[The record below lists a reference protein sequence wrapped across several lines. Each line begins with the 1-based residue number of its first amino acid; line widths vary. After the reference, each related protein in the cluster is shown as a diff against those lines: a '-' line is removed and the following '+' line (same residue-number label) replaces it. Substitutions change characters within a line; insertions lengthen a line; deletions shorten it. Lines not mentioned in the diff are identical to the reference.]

1 MSYYVILRNGM
12 HTPHPRGRQS
22 PHADVDVQRSGKRT
36 FGPLIKHPKNIEGNS
51 TPKQLAD
58 SIRSNGHSRP
68 FYISIQHD
76 ERLFW
81 RWLPNEEALHRI
93 QEHHPPVAC
102 ESFIKYDE
110 FLLLRRLTR
119 IRPRLLSV
127 RRNDASA
134 LLQLLVV
141 QPLRHRTANGSLA
154 WILTEPMREQSILAW
169 RLLLLHVRQQ
179 RRFVA
184 ADSIV

>member
-1 MSYYVILRNGM
+1 MMSYYVIWAIAW
-12 HTPHPRGRQS
+12 HTPHPQGRQS
-22 PHADVDVQRSGKRT
+22 PHADVDVQRSGKCT
-36 FGPLIKHPKNIEGNS
+36 IGPSHKTSK
-51 TPKQLAD
+51 D
-58 SIRSNGHSRP
+58 SEITRWLNQIQRPP
-68 FYISIQHD
+68 FYISIQDD

-93 QEHHPPVAC
+93 QEQHSPVAC
-102 ESFIKYDE
+102 ESFSKYDE

-127 RRNDASA
+127 RRNDAIA

-154 WILTEPMREQSILAW
+154 WTLTEPMREQSILAW
-169 RLLLLHVRQQ
+169 RIPFLRVRQQ

-184 ADSIV
+184 ADSIE

>member
-1 MSYYVILRNGM
+1 
-12 HTPHPRGRQS
+12 
-22 PHADVDVQRSGKRT
+22 
-36 FGPLIKHPKNIEGNS
+36 
-51 TPKQLAD
+51 
-58 SIRSNGHSRP
+58 
-68 FYISIQHD
+68 
-76 ERLFW
+76 
-81 RWLPNEEALHRI
+81 
-93 QEHHPPVAC
+93 
-102 ESFIKYDE
+102 
-110 FLLLRRLTR
+110 
-119 IRPRLLSV
+119 LLSV